1 MYWSVLGSKLNGL
14 PINWRTDVN
23 KHLQYE
29 EHQKLCIQN
38 PRSTEGEH
46 GERRTYPT
54 LLKEWDGWPEEA
66 CGPCKVGS
74 SLALLDIL

>member
-14 PINWRTDVN
+14 PINLRTDVN
-23 KHLQYE
+23 KRSQYE

-46 GERRTYPT
+46 GERRTYP
-54 LLKEWDGWPEEA
+54 K
-66 CGPCKVGS
+66 S
-74 SLALLDIL
+74 S